1 MSDALTGVE
10 VRLRK
15 MSIEDVARVHEIDTL
30 SFSLPWPERSYRFE
44 VVENLNSSCWVAE
57 VLPADGPAEVVG
69 MIVNWIIL
77 DEVHI
82 ATLAVHPDYRRF
94 GIARKLLVHGLLE
107 GAQRGGR
114 LAYLEVRAGNLAAQ
128 ALYQRF
134 GFVVAGV
141 RPRYYKDN
149 SEDAL
154 LMTLDPLDPARVQAM
169 E

>member
-1 MSDALTGVE
+1 VSDALTGVE

-15 MSIEDVARVHEIDTL
+15 MSIEDVARVHKIDTL

-44 VVENLNSSCWVAE
+44 VVENVNSSCWVAE

-82 ATLAVHPDYRRF
+82 ATLAFTR
-94 GIARKLLVHGLLE
+94 ITAMELRKLLVHGLWKASARRATGLPG
-107 GAQRGGR
+107 GARRQP
-114 LAYLEVRAGNLAAQ
+114 AAQ
-128 ALYQRF
+128 ALYRRF

-141 RPRYYKDN
+141 RHAITKIIPR
-149 SEDAL
+149 
-154 LMTLDPLDPARVQAM
+154 MRC
-169 E
+169 

>member
-15 MSIEDVARVHEIDTL
+15 MAIEDVARVHKIDTL
-30 SFSLPWPERSYRFE
+30 SFSMPWPERSYRFE
-44 VVENLNSSCWVAE
+44 VVENVNSSCWVAE
-57 VLPADGPAEVVG
+57 ALPPDGPAEVVG

-82 ATLAVHPDYRRF
+82 ATLAVHPDYRRY

-107 GAQRGGR
+107 GVQRGGR

-154 LMTLDPLDPARVQAM
+154 LMTLDPLDPSRIK
-169 E
+169 EIG

>member
-15 MSIEDVARVHEIDTL
+15 MAIEDVARVHEIDTL
-30 SFSLPWPERSYRFE
+30 SFSMPWPERSYRFE
-44 VVENLNSSCWVAE
+44 VVENVNSSCWVAE
-57 VLPADGPAEVVG
+57 ALPPDGPAEVVG

-82 ATLAVHPDYRRF
+82 ATLAVHPDYRRY
-94 GIARKLLVHGLLE
+94 GIAHKLLVHGLLE
-107 GAQRGGR
+107 GYQRGGR

-154 LMTLDPLDPARVQAM
+154 LMTLDPLDPSRIK
-169 E
+169 EIG